1 MKYDRLLL
9 TANAFFFF
17 YKIVLAHFL
26 NDLLAYYDLS
36 TPDVDYVV
44 VVVVA
49 LSKKNRSTI
58 KSKCAEEYY
67 KVGSYQKFPIYCII
81 SSVYNSIN

>member
-1 MKYDRLLL
+1 MPTLMKYDRLLL

-49 LSKKNRSTI
+49 LSKK
-58 KSKCAEEYY
+58 
-67 KVGSYQKFPIYCII
+67 
-81 SSVYNSIN
+81 